1 MKYKQWYIA
10 AALAL
15 LVLAVVCLYQ
25 RQTTSTVR
33 SGYTQAGV
41 CDEWNELIAAKTNQK
56 EISLSVDG
64 KRLAKNDIQPYMADD
79 RQLMIPVDTLRDVFL
94 CNVGIYDHK
103 TLKAY
108 RNDRSIEAEENK
120 EEIVINGEKEKITNA
135 LVFQGGS
142 YYLSADVVAKGLDYE
157 VEWDASAN
165 TIRFTDIRPE
175 ASKLP
180 SAFDPRL
187 YGLDAPVMNQGK
199 LGTCWAFASVG
210 ALEAAL
216 LPEES
221 WHFSVDHMSLNNGYT
236 WGQDTGG
243 EYTMAMAYLL
253 SWKGPV
259 REEDDPYGDGKTD
272 TSLRAVKHVQ
282 EIQIIP
288 SKDQSAIKRAV
299 YLYGSVQTSIYCEV
313 SGENSESLYYNN
325 AQNAYCY
332 IGTNKINH
340 DTLIV
345 GWDDGYAASNFRTQ
359 PEGNGA
365 WLCMNRS
372 S

>member
-15 LVLAVVCLYQ
+15 LLLAVVCLYQ

-135 LVFQGGS
+135 LDFSGRILLFKCRCS
-142 YYLSADVVAKGLDYE
+142 SKG
-157 VEWDASAN
+157 
-165 TIRFTDIRPE
+165 T
-175 ASKLP
+175 
-180 SAFDPRL
+180 
-187 YGLDAPVMNQGK
+187 
-199 LGTCWAFASVG
+199 
-210 ALEAAL
+210 
-216 LPEES
+216 
-221 WHFSVDHMSLNNGYT
+221 
-236 WGQDTGG
+236 
-243 EYTMAMAYLL
+243 
-253 SWKGPV
+253 
-259 REEDDPYGDGKTD
+259 
-272 TSLRAVKHVQ
+272 
-282 EIQIIP
+282 
-288 SKDQSAIKRAV
+288 
-299 YLYGSVQTSIYCEV
+299 
-313 SGENSESLYYNN
+313 
-325 AQNAYCY
+325 
-332 IGTNKINH
+332 
-340 DTLIV
+340 
-345 GWDDGYAASNFRTQ
+345 
-359 PEGNGA
+359 
-365 WLCMNRS
+365 
-372 S
+372 

>member
-180 SAFDPRL
+180 SAFDPGL

-199 LGTCWAFASVG
+199 FGTCWAFASVG

-221 WHFSVDHMSLNNGYT
+221 WNFSVDHMSLNNGYT

-313 SGENSESLYYNN
+313 SGENSESSYYNN

-365 WLCMNRS
+365 WLCMNS
-372 S
+372 